1 MMNEEVLQ
9 KIDEAKTSGA
19 TVLHLSGMG
28 LVSLPPEICQ
38 LTNLYWLNLSSNQ
51 LTALLPE
58 ISQLTKLE
66 ILDLR
71 DNQLTSLPPEISQ
84 LTKLTVLELGGNQL
98 SSLPPEIGQLTK
110 LGMLGL
116 YDNELISLPP
126 EICQLRNLMVLNL
139 SDNQLIALPPEIYQL
154 TNLTRLYLDYNQLT
168 SLPPEI
174 CQLTNIKALILNDN
188 QLTSLP
194 SEICQL
200 TNIKALILSSNQLTA
215 LPPEICQLRN
225 LTDLDLS
232 GNQLSSLPSEICQLT
247 SLEYLNLDDNPL
259 LCPPLEIAVKGI
271 EVMEEYFSELEK
283 GQQALNE
290 LKILLIGDGAA
301 GKTSLVKQLLGQPF
315 DEHED
320 TTHGISIQGWDPECA
335 GKQIRVNAWDFGGQE
350 IQHATHQFFLSK
362 RSLYVLVLDS
372 RKDDSTEYWLRH
384 VETFGGDSPVLVVL
398 NKIDSNPSFDVNRPF
413 LREKYPGICGFFPL
427 SCKTDKGVPEFKE
440 ALLAEL
446 AGMNMLSIIWP
457 TSWFAVKRKLEEM
470 DKPYIS
476 VEEYRGYCAEA
487 GIIGKESREIL
498 ADFLHDLGVA
508 VHFRDFILD
517 AMSVLNPVWVT
528 NAVYTII
535 TSEQMADSKGFLA
548 LKDAGKLLPQRCGD
562 KLCCPQETHAFILE
576 LMQKFELCYEL
587 SRDAVLIPQLLPVP
601 EPKLAFNK
609 NGSLRF
615 ALHYPDFLPP
625 SVFPRF
631 MVKVHRDI
639 HDETRW
645 RTGVLLADK
654 RSKSQAVVKADVEA
668 RRINIWVQGET
679 PREYLHYLRY
689 LLTDIN
695 SSFEKLT
702 VSERVPMPDDPQ
714 RTADYETLLNYA
726 KEDIPYYIP
735 EGTSKKYSVHELLG
749 LVQPKDKEE
758 LARVAEKASP
768 QDTTTWT
775 EILNETVE
783 PEWTVPFIGIKLN
796 LKALFAKLLER
807 QRQKRRQN
815 K

>member
-1 MMNEEVLQ
+1 MTNEEVLQ
-9 KIDEAKTSGA
+9 EIEKAKASGA
-19 TVLHLSGMG
+19 TG
-28 LVSLPPEICQ
+28 LD
-38 LTNLYWLNLSSNQ
+38 LSSMG
-51 LTALLPE
+51 
-58 ISQLTKLE
+58 
-66 ILDLR
+66 
-71 DNQLTSLPPEISQ
+71 LTSLPPE
-84 LTKLTVLELGGNQL
+84 LF
-98 SSLPPEIGQLTK
+98 
-110 LGMLGL
+110 
-116 YDNELISLPP
+116 
-126 EICQLRNLMVLNL
+126 
-139 SDNQLIALPPEIYQL
+139 QL
-154 TNLTRLYLDYNQLT
+154 TNLTRLDLRG
-168 SLPPEI
+168 
-174 CQLTNIKALILNDN
+174 
-188 QLTSLP
+188 
-194 SEICQL
+194 
-200 TNIKALILSSNQLTA
+200 NQLTA
-215 LPPEICQLRN
+215 LPPEICQLTN
-225 LTDLDLS
+225 LTKLYLSDNQLSSLSLELFQLTNLWRLNLS
-232 GNQLSSLPSEICQLT
+232 GNQLTSLPPEICRLTNLTEFYLSRNQFTTLPLEICQLTKLTALGLSSKQLTTLPPEICQLTNLKGLSLSYNQLRSLPSEIGQLT
-247 SLEYLNLDDNPL
+247 NLIELHLRDNQLSDLPPEICRLTKLIWLYVAGNPL
-259 LCPPLEIAVKGI
+259 LCPPIEIADKGI
-271 EVMEEYFSELEK
+271 KVIREYFAELEK

-290 LKILLIGDGAA
+290 VKVLLIGDGAA

-320 TTHGISIQGWDPECA
+320 TTHGISIQGWEPECA
-335 GKQIRVNAWDFGGQE
+335 GKQIRANVWDFGGQE

-372 RKDDSTEYWLRH
+372 RKDESTEYWLRH
-384 VETFGGDSPVLVVL
+384 VETFGGRSPVLVVL
-398 NKIDSNPSFDVNRPF
+398 NKIDSNHSFDVNRPF
-413 LREKYPGICGFFPL
+413 LREKYPGICGFFPV
-427 SCKTDKGVPEFKE
+427 SCRTGKGVPEFKE

-446 AGMNMLSIIWP
+446 ARMNMLSIIWP

-487 GIIGKESREIL
+487 GITGEESREIL

-548 LKDAGKLLPQRCGD
+548 LKDVGKLLPQRCGE
-562 KLCCPQETHAFILE
+562 KLCCPQDTHPFIMR
-576 LMQKFELCYEL
+576 LMEKFELCYPVGKE
-587 SRDAVLIPQLLPVP
+587 AVLIPQLLPVP
-601 EPKLAFNK
+601 EPELAFNK
-609 NGSLRF
+609 DGSLRF

-631 MVKVHRDI
+631 MVKVHKDI

-654 RSKSQAVVKADVEA
+654 RSGSQAVVKVDTEA

-807 QRQKRRQN
+807 QKQQRRQK